1 VRVVARPAS
10 PFTFDYRISVG
21 GVDRGRVRH
30 RAFGR
35 PGTMTLDGT
44 EYDIRRN
51 GPFAWSAQI
60 HGVPGD
66 VVSATRVGRLRTRTQ
81 LTWPAG
87 ALLLRRAGLGAATD
101 LVEGDAVVGRMRPRT
116 LFTRTLIVDAPDSIP
131 LPAVGMCIWLAAR
144 ARRAAM
150 TSTS

>member
-1 VRVVARPAS
+1 MRVVARPSS
-10 PFTFDYRISVG
+10 PLTFDFRISVA

-44 EYDIRRN
+44 EYLIRRK
-51 GPFAWSAQI
+51 GPFAWSAEI
-60 HGVPGD
+60 SGVPGE
-66 VVSATRVGRLRTRTQ
+66 VVAATRVGRLRTRTQ
-81 LTWPAG
+81 LTWPGG
-87 ALLLRRAGLGAATD
+87 ALLLRRAGLARSD
-101 LVEGDAVVGRMRPRT
+101 LVDGDAVVGRLRPRSV
-116 LFTRTLIVDAPDSIP
+116 LTRTLIMDAPDSMP
-131 LPAVGMCIWLAAR
+131 LPVVGMCVWLTAR